1 MLSPTSESSHSSQ
14 ESKHPIFYCRFQ
26 CKTFG
31 KNFKPSGSFYS
42 SVSTTCQNSKLWS
55 VTTIPDPCVWSHCVD
70 PPPPPSASKL
80 ELSWDST
87 DPPAHDE
94 TVWYRCKAGNKY
106 NRLETDFSK
115 TGYALTCLTDNKFSS
130 PSWPVCI
137 DSNVQHSSGQ
147 RDNSSYLQ
155 SLSVLIPLLSS
166 PTPSLPLRHSQQTW
180 TMILKSG
187 QSSP

>member
-1 MLSPTSESSHSSQ
+1 MNCTKEELDNITTNFPDTKLVGYTGNLSYAVTYKLVQSLTLVITKDS
-14 ESKHPIFYCRFQ
+14 IFYCRFQ

-80 ELSWDST
+80 ELSWDSS

-94 TVWYRCKAGNKY
+94 TVWYRCKAGNQY

-115 TGYALTCLTDNKFSS
+115 TGYALTCLKDNKFST
-130 PSWPVCI
+130 PAWPVCI
-137 DSNVQHSSGQ
+137 DSKV
-147 RDNSSYLQ
+147 
-155 SLSVLIPLLSS
+155 
-166 PTPSLPLRHSQQTW
+166 
-180 TMILKSG
+180 
-187 QSSP
+187 